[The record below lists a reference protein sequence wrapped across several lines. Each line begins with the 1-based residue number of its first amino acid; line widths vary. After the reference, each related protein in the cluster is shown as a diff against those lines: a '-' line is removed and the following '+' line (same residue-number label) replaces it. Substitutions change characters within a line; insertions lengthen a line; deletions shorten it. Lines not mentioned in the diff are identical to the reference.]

1 MIISEFY
8 NFLITENIR
17 PNDIPIVLAGNGKV
31 PAALAKKYRELS
43 KLFIDQLIK
52 KNHNAKGIGPKD
64 RESMKQAASKDVRK
78 HILDME
84 KDHGESKSNSDQWY
98 KPKNGYGFQQ
108 NKFLKGVKHLK
119 LAGDARLVWFEGKDG
134 KMEYVITNHAKNNQY
149 QHLTKYVVDTR
160 EGAKAKTNKTETGKK
175 RNDSSTAKP
184 KDSPPKRS
192 YMDRE
197 REKIARGDPDA
208 VKAHQQRY
216 DKMMK
221 TADDL
226 NKMMKKRQATRSTKK
241 WAPIGSAGL
250 ERKKPS
256 AFHRLKNVLGMK

>member
-1 MIISEFY
+1 MLTEFY
-8 NFLITENIR
+8 NHLLEAIAANKITFVKGKRDMTGNVLRNNKELASLFSKQLDKVGQD
-17 PNDIPIVLAGNGKV
+17 PNRLTNRHMLTI
-31 PAALAKKYRELS
+31 Y
-43 KLFIDQLIK
+43 
-52 KNHNAKGIGPKD
+52 KD
-64 RESMKQAASKDVRK
+64 ANPGLKK
-78 HILDME
+78 HIDNM
-84 KDHGESKSNSDQWY
+84 KNQRGDYWY
-98 KPKNGYGFQQ
+98 KPKNGFGFS
-108 NKFLKGVKHLK
+108 KGSQLQHAKHIT
-119 LAGDARLVWFEGKDG
+119 LAGDARLILTKLRDG
-134 KMEYVITNHAKNNQY
+134 RYDYSLTNHGAKGSADY
-149 QHLTKYVVDTR
+149 QHVLDYIKKVRGEAPVLKKGDDPLT
-160 EGAKAKTNKTETGKK
+160 G
-175 RNDSSTAKP
+175 KP
-184 KDSPPKRS
+184 KDSPKDPPPKKSALRS

-256 AFHRLKNVLGMK
+256 AFQRLKNVLGMK